1 MQSNL
6 LAAFAAVKTSM
17 FSDPPYVLPPTGR
30 GNFNANRIVANCD
43 AQGYRCAGLSG
54 RVLKT

>member
-6 LAAFAAVKTSM
+6 LAAFAAVKTSV

-30 GNFNANRIVANCD
+30 ENFYANHIVANGD
-43 AQGYRCAGLSG
+43 AP
-54 RVLKT
+54 